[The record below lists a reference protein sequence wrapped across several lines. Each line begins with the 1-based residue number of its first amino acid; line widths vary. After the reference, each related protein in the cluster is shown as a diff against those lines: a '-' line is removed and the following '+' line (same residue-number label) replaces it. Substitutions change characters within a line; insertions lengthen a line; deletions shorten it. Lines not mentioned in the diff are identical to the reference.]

1 MDGAGTPIEA
11 GVTTPT
17 PVMPEVNA
25 APTPA
30 SPVVE
35 AGAEVAGETAGSA
48 STIDTVP
55 ANSAVTGEP
64 DVNAD
69 EPVLSEAEVAA
80 KLARVRQALG
90 YDDKLDSDREKPQ
103 EPDQDLITE
112 FAESRKNGR
121 DEKVD
126 KADFYNP
133 DPKYLETPSVYN
145 DLRAEFVKEGK
156 DLKDKAV
163 QRELLDKYYYRQ
175 AQALLI
181 AGEGKISGQIRAKV
195 EFMKARDKAK
205 ELMEKAG
212 IQTTDREIDKW
223 ALAMY
228 LEEVDKAKK
237 KKKGSLL
244 MVLLKGAVAA
254 TIGSGKATMDE
265 AKPDLNLKGN

>member
-11 GVTTPT
+11 GGTTS
-17 PVMPEVNA
+17 VMPEANA

-30 SPVVE
+30 GSVVE
-35 AGAEVAGETAGSA
+35 AGAKVAEETVGSA
-48 STIDTVP
+48 PTIDTAP
-55 ANSAVTGEP
+55 ANPAVTGES
-64 DVNAD
+64 DVDAD
-69 EPVLSEAEVAA
+69 EPPLSEAEVAA
-80 KLARVRQALG
+80 KLAQVRQALG

-112 FAESRKNGR
+112 FAEARKNSR

-133 DPKYLETPSVYN
+133 DPKYLEIPVVYN

-156 DLKDKAV
+156 DLKDKSV

-181 AGEGKISGQIRAKV
+181 EGEGKISGRIRASI

-205 ELMEKAG
+205 ELLEKSG
-212 IQTTDREIDKW
+212 VQTTDREIDKW

-237 KKKGSLL
+237 KKKGSVL
-244 MVLLKGAVAA
+244 MMLIKGAVAA
-254 TIGSGKATMDE
+254 TVGSGKVVVDDS
-265 AKPDLNLKGN
+265 KPDLNLKGN